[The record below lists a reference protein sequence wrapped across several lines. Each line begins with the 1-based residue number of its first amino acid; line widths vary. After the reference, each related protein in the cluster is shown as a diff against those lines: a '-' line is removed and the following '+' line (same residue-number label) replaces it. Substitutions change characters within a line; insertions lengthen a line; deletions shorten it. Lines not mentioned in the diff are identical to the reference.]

1 MTRCMPAQV
10 ATKINDEDF
19 LTPSFYQTQPKQRG
33 SGRPLFDGK
42 NENEVIAKLQYAFSI
57 GSTSAEACNFA
68 DISTDSLYR
77 YCRKYPEFRHKI
89 ELLQTTPTLMARMSI
104 FKALQM
110 GDGKM
115 AMWYLERKC
124 PQEFSPRAAEQY
136 QLSRQERRIKY
147 LENVLFEHRVRFSLA
162 E

>member
-1 MTRCMPAQV
+1 MTRCMSVQV
-10 ATKINDEDF
+10 ATKSNDEDF

-33 SGRPLFDGK
+33 CGRPLFDGK

-57 GSTSAEACNFA
+57 GSTTAEACKFA
-68 DISTDSLYR
+68 EISTDSLYR
-77 YCRKYPEFRHKI
+77 YCQKYPEFRDKI
-89 ELLQTTPTLMARMSI
+89 QLLQTTPTLMARMSI

-115 AMWYLERKC
+115 AMWYLERKR

-136 QLSRQERRIKY
+136 QLSRQERRIEY
-147 LENVLFEHRVRFSLA
+147 LEGLLCKNRVRFSWA

>member
-1 MTRCMPAQV
+1 MSV
-10 ATKINDEDF
+10 IKNKKIDVNDR
-19 LTPSFYQTQPKQRG
+19 LYTPSFYQTQPQTKVL
-33 SGRPLFDGK
+33 GRPLFDGK

-110 GDGKM
+110 CDGKM

-136 QLSRQERRIKY
+136 QLSRQERRIKH
-147 LENVLFEHRVRFSLA
+147 LENVLFEHRVRF
-162 E
+162 

>member
-1 MTRCMPAQV
+1 
-10 ATKINDEDF
+10 
-19 LTPSFYQTQPKQRG
+19 
-33 SGRPLFDGK
+33 
-42 NENEVIAKLQYAFSI
+42 
-57 GSTSAEACNFA
+57 
-68 DISTDSLYR
+68 
-77 YCRKYPEFRHKI
+77 
-89 ELLQTTPTLMARMSI
+89 MARMSI